1 MGTYTSDI
9 DYYKSIDGNMIRNP
23 VGYCTYHRGYVSQRQ
38 AMVHK
43 CYRKH
48 GGTCG
53 RLTNMRGKRVKD
65 MTQQQFYDKMVSRM
79 DKMCGSLDK
88 IARMLEAMQKANED
102 SKNRC
107 IISLTNAETVHKYAE
122 SEKE

>member
-1 MGTYTSDI
+1 
-9 DYYKSIDGNMIRNP
+9 
-23 VGYCTYHRGYVSQRQ
+23 
-38 AMVHK
+38 
-43 CYRKH
+43 
-48 GGTCG
+48 
-53 RLTNMRGKRVKD
+53 MRGKRVKD

>member
-1 MGTYTSDI
+1 MAAPEAI
-9 DYYKSIDGNMIRNP
+9 DYFKSIDGNMIRNP

-65 MTQQQFYDKMVSRM
+65 MTQQQFYDKMISRM

-88 IARMLEAMQKANED
+88 IAKMLEAMQKANED
-102 SKNRC
+102 NKKGC
-107 IISLTNAETVHKYAE
+107 IVSLTDAETVNKYAE
-122 SEKE
+122 GEKE

>member
-1 MGTYTSDI
+1 MATPEAI
-9 DYYKSIDGNMIRNP
+9 DYFKSIDGNMIRNP

-53 RLTNMRGKRVKD
+53 RLTNMSGRRVRD
-65 MTQQQFYDKMVSRM
+65 MKTEQFYDKFLSRM

-88 IARMLEAMQKANED
+88 IARMLEAMQKADAD
-102 SKNRC
+102 SKKGC
-107 IISLTNAETVHKYAE
+107 IISLTDAEEVHKYAE
-122 SEKE
+122 GEKE